1 MFLHVP
7 ITLSHLHWCRSC
19 PSKKSSPMFENLLA
33 YSPNTLQKCTSIFNQ
48 NKILEIQ
55 IGRSGLKNI
64 SRYCP
69 FKAGGG
75 GGGGWP
81 VARVTLRGTA
91 AGRDQYLICSIMG
104 EGLDIFGH
112 CISWGCG
119 SICTWN
125 LLVRPGPFTPLLPLH
140 TFSPF
145 TYSPPMD
152 IWVKDTVRRS
162 YSKHNNNIM

>member
-1 MFLHVP
+1 
-7 ITLSHLHWCRSC
+7 
-19 PSKKSSPMFENLLA
+19 MFENLLA
-33 YSPNTLQKCTSIFNQ
+33 YSPNTLQKCTSIFDQ

-75 GGGGWP
+75 GGAGQWLEIT
-81 VARVTLRGTA
+81 VTLRGDSS
-91 AGRDQYLICSIMG
+91 GGQ
-104 EGLDIFGH
+104 
-112 CISWGCG
+112 G
-119 SICTWN
+119 SIFDMFHNGRGVGRIWALYQLGVWVN
-125 LLVRPGPFTPLLPLH
+125 LYMESSCSTPTLHPPLPLH

-145 TYSPPMD
+145 TYSRPS

-162 YSKHNNNIM
+162 YPKHNTVLCRRV